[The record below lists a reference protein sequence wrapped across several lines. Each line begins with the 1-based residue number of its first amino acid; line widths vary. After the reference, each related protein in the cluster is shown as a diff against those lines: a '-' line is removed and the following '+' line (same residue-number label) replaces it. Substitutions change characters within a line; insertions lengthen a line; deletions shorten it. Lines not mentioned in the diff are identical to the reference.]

1 MGNPS
6 PPLWFP
12 SKPGV
17 YAQPFPEYLADDSA
31 LNSGVIVDFINHS
44 PKRARSRLPRS
55 TDKITASMRMGIAF
69 HMKVLEPRRFKED
82 VAVYEGRR
90 DLRTL
95 EYRAFLESS
104 GIDPAN
110 VLSPSE
116 AEQVQ
121 HMYEALEQNEHAFHL
136 LTRAIPE
143 ATAYAK
149 HHETGLWLKAR
160 PDALHKDRIVD
171 LKTTAPKHF
180 RPMTF
185 REHADRYGYPLQVG
199 FYALVTRLLG
209 FDIRAAHIVAVE
221 NEFPFDVVPYRID
234 PPKLEILIA
243 EIENALRGYAECLVT
258 GIWPGAARNTE
269 LDLFPTEHQQTEKDQ
284 LLENQ
289 TELSGG
295 PLRDN
300 PNEDNERTT
309 SEN

>member
-1 MGNPS
+1 MKDPS

-31 LNSGVIVDFINHS
+31 LNSGVIVDFISHS

-55 TDKITASMRMGIAF
+55 TNKITSSMRIGIAF

-90 DLRTL
+90 DSRTL
-95 EYRAFLESS
+95 EYRTFLETSNL
-104 GIDPAN
+104 DPTN

-121 HMYEALEQNEHAFHL
+121 RMYEALEQNEYAFHL

-149 HHETGLWLKAR
+149 HHETGLWLRAR

-171 LKTTAPKHF
+171 LKTTAPQHF
-180 RPMTF
+180 RPLSF
-185 REHADRYGYPLQVG
+185 REHAKRYGYPLQVG
-199 FYALVTRLLG
+199 FYALVTRLIG
-209 FDIRAAHIVAVE
+209 FDIKAAHIVAVE

-234 PPKLEILIA
+234 PTKLEILIA

-258 GIWPGAARNTE
+258 GVWPGAARNTE
-269 LDLFPTEHQQTEKDQ
+269 LDLFPDQTPQSERDVN
-284 LLENQ
+284 LEQQ
-289 TELSGG
+289 TELSG
-295 PLRDN
+295 PLSDK
-300 PNEDNERTT
+300 E
-309 SEN
+309 

>member
-1 MGNPS
+1 VEDPS
-6 PPLWFP
+6 APLWFP

-44 PKRARSRLPRS
+44 PLRARSRIARS
-55 TDKITASMRMGIAF
+55 TDKITSSMRIGIAF
-69 HMKVLEPRRFKED
+69 HMRVLEPRRFKEE
-82 VAVYEGRR
+82 VTVYEGRR

-95 EYRAFLESS
+95 EYRTFLESS

-116 AEQVQ
+116 AEQVR

-149 HHETGLWLKAR
+149 HHQTGLWLKAR
-160 PDALHKDRIVD
+160 PDALHTDRIVD

-199 FYALVTRLLG
+199 FYALVTRLIG

-221 NEFPFDVVPYRID
+221 NDFPFDVVPYRID

-269 LDLFPTEHQQTEKDQ
+269 LDLFPEQAQQSEHDMS
-284 LLENQ
+284 LEHQ
-289 TELSGG
+289 TELSA
-295 PLRDN
+295 PLSDK
-300 PNEDNERTT
+300 E
-309 SEN
+309 

>member
-1 MGNPS
+1 MGDPS
-6 PPLWFP
+6 APLWFP

-17 YAQPFPEYLADDSA
+17 YAQPFPAYLADDSA
-31 LNSGVIVDFINHS
+31 LNSGVIVDFVHHS
-44 PKRARSRLPRS
+44 PKRARSRLARS
-55 TDKITASMRMGIAF
+55 TDKITSSMRIGIAF
-69 HMKVLEPRRFKED
+69 HMRVLEPRRFKEE

-95 EYRAFLESS
+95 EYRTFLEDSNL
-104 GIDPAN
+104 DPRNA
-110 VLSPSE
+110 LSPSE

-180 RPMTF
+180 RPLGF
-185 REHADRYGYPLQVG
+185 REHAKRYGYPLQVG
-199 FYALVTRLLG
+199 FYALVTRLIG
-209 FDIRAAHIVAVE
+209 FDIKAAHIVAVE

-234 PPKLEILIA
+234 QPKLEILIA
-243 EIENALRGYAECLVT
+243 EIENALRGYAECLAT
-258 GIWPGAARNTE
+258 GVWPGVGRNRE
-269 LDLFPTEHQQTEKDQ
+269 LDLFPEETQQSENDMN
-284 LLENQ
+284 LENQ
-289 TELSGG
+289 TELSAE
-295 PLRDN
+295 LRDN
-300 PNEDNERTT
+300 GEQP
-309 SEN
+309 